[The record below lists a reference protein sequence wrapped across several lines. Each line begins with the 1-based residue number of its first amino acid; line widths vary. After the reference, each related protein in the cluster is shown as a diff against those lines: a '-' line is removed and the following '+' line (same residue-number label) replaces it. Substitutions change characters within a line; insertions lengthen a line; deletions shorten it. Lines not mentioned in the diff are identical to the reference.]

1 MSSYFRNFPKVDYRF
16 GNESTTSAFQ
26 HLGTYVDV
34 IDQVKEYSVYYQTYN
49 IRNGERPEQLSYTLY
64 RDPDYY
70 WTFYLLNDHLRE
82 RGWPIRD
89 ADLYAKA
96 QKYYPNKVS
105 HVTGVV
111 QKQGL
116 KLYDDGNGV
125 SVVWVPLD
133 ELLPM
138 CKSTTFRVGNY
149 VYFRSSKVAGQI
161 LAIDQKMGAITHD
174 AMGIRS
180 ESVDRT
186 IETIS
191 EEDAMK
197 VKADPDYEPVARY
210 ETMEVEKNYDEFDAP
225 HHYED
230 TDGNWIWPDWAEKY
244 PNALNRATVN
254 TVNSISNYQRLTEL
268 NVEQQVISVIKQD
281 SINQIIAEF
290 NRLLVTG

>member
-1 MSSYFRNFPKVDYRF
+1 MGYPLFLYLFLHLVFFLDRGTRYCDTPTMNDPYIKLIKQKERESKDGFKRAREIVKAFAKYIKFP
-16 GNESTTSAFQ
+16 S
-26 HLGTYVDV
+26 
-34 IDQVKEYSVYYQTYN
+34 
-49 IRNGERPEQLSYTLY
+49 
-64 RDPDYY
+64 
-70 WTFYLLNDHLRE
+70 
-82 RGWPIRD
+82 
-89 ADLYAKA
+89 
-96 QKYYPNKVS
+96 
-105 HVTGVV
+105 
-111 QKQGL
+111 
-116 KLYDDGNGV
+116 DGNGV

-149 VYFRSSKVAGQI
+149 VYFKSSKVAGKI

-180 ESVDRT
+180 ASVDRT
-186 IETIS
+186 METIS

-197 VKADPDYEPVARY
+197 VMADPDYEPVARY
-210 ETMEVEKNYDEFDAP
+210 ETMEITKNYDEFDAP

-244 PNALNRATVN
+244 PNALNRTTVN